1 MFSAKSPLWS
11 KTLWTNL
18 LAIVAMAVQSQTG
31 YVIPLEAQTLL
42 LAAGNLGLRTITRQP
57 LDWSKIKITGVG
69 CLLAL
74 AVASVTVA
82 PLLGGCAFNALEKKP
97 VLTELAIRTA
107 AGRVLDQH
115 PAWVEPARRISA
127 EAIRALQQGDLVTLG
142 NLQPYIL
149 ELIPWQALTPE
160 EEELLRVLITAIAA
174 ETTDSLA
181 RQGVKSPQEAVVQV
195 ATVLGWINQSAEIR
209 AQRSTAAP
217 VPAEPD
223 IFDSFGAELES
234 DRAKLDR
241 ILDSMIEEAA
251 AKADS
256 ATGLGR

>member
-57 LDWSKIKITGVG
+57 LDWSKIKITGLG

-82 PLLGGCAFNALEKKP
+82 PLLGGCAFNALEQKP

-149 ELIPWQALTPE
+149 EMIPWQALTPE

-174 ETTDSLA
+174 ETADSLA
-181 RQGVKSPQEAVVQV
+181 RQGIEHPQEAVVQV

-209 AQRSTAAP
+209 AQRSTAA
-217 VPAEPD
+217 A
-223 IFDSFGAELES
+223 A
-234 DRAKLDR
+234 DRA
-241 ILDSMIEEAA
+241 
-251 AKADS
+251 
-256 ATGLGR
+256 TGSGR